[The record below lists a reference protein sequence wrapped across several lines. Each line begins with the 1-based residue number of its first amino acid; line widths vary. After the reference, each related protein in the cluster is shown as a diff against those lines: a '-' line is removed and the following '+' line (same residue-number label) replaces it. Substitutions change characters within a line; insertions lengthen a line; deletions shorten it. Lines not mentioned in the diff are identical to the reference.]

1 MRSVPVCPST
11 GRDQAKS
18 LCIKVVDRDARASGL
33 FGRRR
38 REDDRSARHHQ
49 RTKIKSLL
57 LAELSSRGV
66 LAILIMTIK
75 KHDSR
80 VVSFYHV
87 ERPGRHRGEFVWWLQ
102 EKAKARSSSPGAMLV
117 HQGYRPPRRHNLWFC
132 VKGNIDSQLCA
143 KYE

>member
-1 MRSVPVCPST
+1 M
-11 GRDQAKS
+11 
-18 LCIKVVDRDARASGL
+18 DRDARASGL

-80 VVSFYHV
+80 VVSF
-87 ERPGRHRGEFVWWLQ
+87 
-102 EKAKARSSSPGAMLV
+102 
-117 HQGYRPPRRHNLWFC
+117 
-132 VKGNIDSQLCA
+132 
-143 KYE
+143 